1 MIEVGLIVNTQGLRG
16 EMRVRSESD
25 FKADRFRPGATV
37 YIDQVAYTVES
48 YRSAS
53 GFDVI
58 KLKNINHIDQA
69 LLLKGK
75 ALMAPIEEASLAQ
88 GEYHVS
94 SLIGCEVFE
103 EGIKLGVVTD
113 VRPMP
118 AQRLLVV
125 DDKIQIPFVGAFIQ
139 EVDVVKK
146 RIDVTLIEGM
156 R

>member
-1 MIEVGLIVNTQGLRG
+1 MIEIGLIVNTQGLRG

-25 FKADRFRPGATV
+25 FKADRFRIGAKV

-48 YRSAS
+48 FRSAS
-53 GFDVI
+53 GFDVL
-58 KLKNINHIDQA
+58 KLEQINHIDQA
-69 LLLKGK
+69 EALKGK
-75 ALMAPIEEASLAQ
+75 AMYAPLEEASLSE

-94 SLIGCEVFE
+94 QLIGCEVFDA
-103 EGIKLGVVTD
+103 GVKLGMVTD

-118 AQRLLVV
+118 AQPLLVV
-125 DDKIQIPFVGAFIQ
+125 DNKIQIPFVGAFIQ
-139 EVDVVKK
+139 EVNLASR

>member
-25 FKADRFRPGATV
+25 FKADRFRVGAKV
-37 YIDQVAYTVES
+37 YIDNVAYTVES
-48 YRSAS
+48 FRSAS
-53 GFDVI
+53 GFDVL
-58 KLKNINHIDQA
+58 KLQTIDHIDQA

-75 ALMAPIEEASLAQ
+75 ALMAPVDEVSLSE

-94 SLIGCEVFE
+94 SLMGCEVFE
-103 EGIKLGVVTD
+103 DGVRLGVVTD

-125 DDKIQIPFVGAFIQ
+125 DEKIQIPFVGAFIQ
-139 EVDVVKK
+139 QVDVTKK
-146 RIDVTLIEGM
+146 RIEVTLIEGM

>member
-53 GFDVI
+53 GFDVL

-75 ALMAPIEEASLAQ
+75 ALMAPIEEASLSQ
-88 GEYHVS
+88 DEYHVS
-94 SLIGCEVFE
+94 SLIGCDVFE
-103 EGIKLGVVTD
+103 DDIKLGVVTD

-118 AQRLLVV
+118 AQPLLVV
-125 DDKIQIPFVGAFIQ
+125 DDRIQIPFVGAFIQ
-139 EVDVVKK
+139 EVDLTKK